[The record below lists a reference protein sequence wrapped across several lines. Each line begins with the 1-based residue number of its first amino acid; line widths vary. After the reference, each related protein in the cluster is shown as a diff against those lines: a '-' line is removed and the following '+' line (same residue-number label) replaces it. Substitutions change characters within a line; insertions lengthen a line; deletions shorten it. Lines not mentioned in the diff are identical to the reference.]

1 MAEMEFTTAELV
13 EANTQVWNLSF
24 SYLKSMCLKCSLEL
38 GIAEALKKHGKP
50 MELSELTSAL
60 SIPPSKFEPFY
71 RFMTTLVHL
80 ELFTKKQD
88 DSGATK
94 YMLTPVSHLLLKD
107 EAMSITPLITLFLDP
122 TMCDSST
129 VLGPW
134 FKSPKGTQFE
144 YYFGKGLWDVT
155 GEKPQFNKMF
165 NEGMASDSRFV
176 CDVLMTSCRDVFK
189 GLKSVVDVGG
199 GTGTMARGIAHAFPG
214 IKCIV
219 FDLPHVIDTIEDQ
232 QPGVEYV
239 GGDMFASVP
248 GANAVLLKWIL
259 HGWNN
264 EECVK
269 ILQRCKEAIPPR
281 AYGGKIIIIDM
292 VIGAITNKHVCAVE
306 TQLLWDLFVRSIA
319 RGKERNE
326 REWHNIFLSAG
337 FTDYKITHFLGIR
350 SIIELYP

>member
-13 EANTQVWNLSF
+13 EAHTQVWNLSF

-38 GIAEALKKHGKP
+38 GIAEILKKHGKP
-50 MELSELTSAL
+50 MELSELTSAI
-60 SIPPSKFEPFY
+60 SIPPSKFETFD

-80 ELFTKKQD
+80 ELFAKKQD

-94 YMLTPVSHLLLKD
+94 YMLTPASQLLLKD
-107 EAMSITPLITLFLDP
+107 EPMSITPLITLLLDP
-122 TMCDSST
+122 TMCDSSN

-134 FKSPKGTQFE
+134 FKSPKGTPFE
-144 YYFGKGLWDVT
+144 FYFGKGIWDVAS
-155 GEKPQFNKMF
+155 EKPQFSKMF

-199 GTGTMARGIAHAFPG
+199 GTGTMSRGIAHAFPG
-214 IKCIV
+214 IKCTV
-219 FDLPHVIDTIEDQ
+219 FDLPHVIDTMEDQ

-248 GANAVLLKWIL
+248 HANAVLLKWIL
-259 HGWNN
+259 HDWNN

-269 ILQRCKEAIPPR
+269 ILQRCKEAIPSR
-281 AYGGKIIIIDM
+281 VDGGKIIIIDM
-292 VIGAITNKHVCAVE
+292 VIGAVTNKHACAVE
-306 TQLLWDLFVRSIA
+306 TQLLCDLLVMSLYSGR
-319 RGKERNE
+319 ERNE